1 MGLEG
6 DLPESVHV
14 ESIGDRIRKIYDLK
28 ILHLWKKQPIQFEP
42 NSDLNLRK
50 GRQLPFH
57 PNGIRFMALNDC
69 GDLIQIKEY
78 YSVGGGFVVEPDVI
92 EEKEE
97 AWTSPKYTF
106 TTGND
111 LLKLCLTK
119 GHAIDQL
126 TLQNELQWQSAKEVD
141 EKICEIWKIMAW
153 SIERGISSK
162 EIFLPGGLNV
172 RRRASSLFKQFT
184 DDDGHD
190 STDLLS
196 IYSMAVNEENA
207 AGGRVVTAPTNG
219 AAGIIP
225 AILRYYLEVMRK
237 GETSNFDDIKRFLL
251 TAGTIGMLFKKG
263 ASISAAEVG
272 CQGEVGVACSMA
284 AAGLA
289 AALGGS
295 PSQVENAA
303 EIGMEHCL
311 GLTCDPVGGLVQIPC
326 IERNAMGA
334 MKALAAA
341 KLALSGTGQHYISL
355 DHVINTMH
363 QTGIDMKAEYKETS
377 LGGLSGNHTQC

>member
-6 DLPESVHV
+6 DLPESVHI
-14 ESIGDRIRKIYDLK
+14 ERIGDRIRKIYDRK
-28 ILHLWKKQPIQFEP
+28 ILNLCKTHPIQFDP

-50 GRQLPFH
+50 GRQLSFH
-57 PNGIRFMALNDC
+57 PNGIRFMALSDC
-69 GDLIQIKEY
+69 GDLIQMKEY
-78 YSVGGGFVVEPDVI
+78 YSVGGGFIVEPDATGEQ
-92 EEKEE
+92 EEPKR
-97 AWTSPKYTF
+97 TPKYLF
-106 TTGND
+106 KSGND
-111 LLKLCLTK
+111 LLKVCLTK
-119 GHAIDQL
+119 GLSIDQI
-126 TLQNELQWQSAKEVD
+126 TMQNELQWRSTKEIE
-141 EKICEIWKIMAW
+141 EKFSEIWRIMSL
-153 SIERGISSK
+153 SIELGISSK
-162 EIFLPGGLNV
+162 KVYLPGGLNV
-172 RRRASSLFKQFT
+172 KRRASSLFKQFSENGCR
-184 DDDGHD
+184 DP
-190 STDLLS
+190 TDLLS

-225 AILRYYLEVMRK
+225 AVLRYYLEVMRK
-237 GETSNFDDIKRFLL
+237 SKTDQFDDIKQFLL
-251 TAGTIGMLFKKG
+251 TAATIGMLFKKG

-284 AAGLA
+284 AAALA
-289 AALGGS
+289 SVLGGS
-295 PSQVENAA
+295 PTQIENAA

-341 KLALSGTGQHYISL
+341 KLALSGTGQHHISL
-355 DHVINTMH
+355 DHVIKTMH

-377 LGGLSGNHTQC
+377 LGGLSGNHAQC